1 MQKKKK
7 KKKKKRSNNMN
18 NTSTNYDVFLNYKP
32 YVNTSSE
39 ASNEMIFTIAKW
51 FLSKESMSNKKLQ
64 KMCYYAYC
72 WCIVFLNDMEDSI
85 DKSICKDGFEAWIH
99 GPVCR
104 NLYNKYKSYGWNDI
118 PMFDG
123 KLNLSNQVVEVLNE
137 VWEAYGNLTATQLE
151 SLTHSEKPWIE
162 ARKGFDFNEAS
173 TQKIDVK
180 TIYEFYSKQV
190 VHE

>member
-1 MQKKKK
+1 
-7 KKKKKRSNNMN
+7 
-18 NTSTNYDVFLNYKP
+18 
-32 YVNTSSE
+32 
-39 ASNEMIFTIAKW
+39 
-51 FLSKESMSNKKLQ
+51 
-64 KMCYYAYC
+64 
-72 WCIVFLNDMEDSI
+72 
-85 DKSICKDGFEAWIH
+85 
-99 GPVCR
+99 
-104 NLYNKYKSYGWNDI
+104 
-118 PMFDG
+118 MFDG